1 MTPSPRVP
9 AALQEKFDAI
19 AQATDAFCDQRLND
33 EYKQLIRQ
41 ALAAL
46 CRKRPSPLL
55 KGQENSWAAGAVHA
69 LGMVNFLFF
78 HYCPFFHPC
87 SI

>member
-41 ALAAL
+41 ALAVGIRQCVLAQTYGVSDSTVSL
-46 CRKRPSPLL
+46 IARAKTWRHV
-55 KGQENSWAAGAVHA
+55 Q
-69 LGMVNFLFF
+69 
-78 HYCPFFHPC
+78 
-87 SI
+87 